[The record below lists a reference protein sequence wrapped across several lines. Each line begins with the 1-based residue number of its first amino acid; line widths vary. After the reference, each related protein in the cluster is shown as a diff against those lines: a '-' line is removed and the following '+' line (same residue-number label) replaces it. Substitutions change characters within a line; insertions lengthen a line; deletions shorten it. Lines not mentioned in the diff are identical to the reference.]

1 MTNEILGKNI
11 RKHRLAL
18 NWTQEKLA
26 DILCVSHQVI
36 SKWENGIAT
45 PDIATICSLAKI
57 FNISLDCLC
66 SFTPEKSNSIISEI
80 EDEINKNNTTYDSLI
95 TKWKKVEKELVY
107 YPINDDFLYA
117 ALKLLHAIHSQVET
131 DQQKDTVNADIL
143 KVSERILD
151 FSRNDAYRSF
161 ANFNLAIYYSEQ
173 VYINR
178 KDQQDIENAKK
189 AKAYAELV
197 LYKDMPHAFYFGF
210 GATTTVERRVNHEET
225 LVKMVSAAKSACK
238 NLLHFSKHFPAEIKH
253 RSKIYTDVSALLN
266 EIEVKLL
273 TL

>member
-1 MTNEILGKNI
+1 MINEILGKNI
-11 RKHRLAL
+11 RRHRLAL

-57 FNISLDCLC
+57 FNVSLDCLC
-66 SFTPEKSNSIISEI
+66 SFAPDQSNSIISEI
-80 EDEINKNNTTYDSLI
+80 EDEINKSNTTYDPLI
-95 TKWKKVEKELVY
+95 TKWKEVEKELVY
-107 YPINDDFLYA
+107 YPINDDLLYA
-117 ALKLLHAIHSQVET
+117 ALKLLHAIHSRVET
-131 DQQKDTVNADIL
+131 DQQKDAVNADIL
-143 KVSERILD
+143 KISERILD

-173 VYINR
+173 VHINR
-178 KDQQDIENAKK
+178 NDQQDIENAIK

-197 LYKDMPHAFYFGF
+197 LYKDMPHAFYLGF
-210 GATTTVERRVNHEET
+210 DATTTVERRANHEET
-225 LVKMVSAAKSACK
+225 LIKMVSAAKGVCR
-238 NLLHFSKHFPAEIKH
+238 NLLHFSRHFPAEAGH
-253 RSKIYTDVSALLN
+253 RSKIYTDVSTLLN
-266 EIEVKLL
+266 KIEVMLS